1 MEAIFKLT
9 IDSGTFEAD
18 IVKAKRAIE
27 ELKKEKLLY
36 DEKVKLGLQLTEEE
50 STAQN
55 KLAVAIKAHQTQL
68 NSLNKITQL
77 NIEANLAQKGSIDQ
91 ITKQYKAA
99 ELQLKAMGGTVER
112 GTDGILKLTGVNKEN
127 EQATYELFQT
137 MKQFDAQL
145 GKNNLNVGNYGSV
158 LQKLKQQILDL
169 DQQRSIANDPAEVM
183 RLTTEIRK
191 LTLQQD
197 QYLGKVDEL
206 GNRVAKNDIKDGFM
220 DASGALGALSS
231 GMFLLTMGMDENS
244 KSGELMRK
252 VMIGL
257 TVAQTALSIA
267 QSKADIVQTAALVK
281 TKALAAAQW
290 LYNNAV
296 QAFTLVGAA
305 AFIIALTRI
314 ISSTKKQ
321 NDEQEK
327 AIQQM
332 KTWDEMSQALLEREI
347 AKQEELVDI
356 FIRSSDVK
364 KTIALQESLGI
375 DQSKE
380 KAKLL
385 SDEIESFKAI
395 IAANEKRAIANK
407 QFGAFEKVLNK
418 DVIDGLKLLI
428 YNRQIELNQIITRAE
443 KSASNVSYLAEE
455 SYKTRELAS
464 SVSLLTAVERERLDQ
479 QIKSQFLDN
488 PNVQDAF
495 QRLIGIDDATFQQV
509 WDNIGQTTSEQEIIL
524 QGVERA
530 QNNLT
535 DAAQRT
541 NDTYD
546 ETLNKIKRNE
556 NAMMEFS
563 EIFGAAYAGVL
574 TKGLD
579 SQKDFYK
586 QSLLMFV
593 EYLEKVMMG
602 YLAETLFKELA
613 TKGFGGLITG
623 AVIGGLIKGAFAAAK
638 SQISGFA
645 EGGLVLPEHG
655 VPIQRDNGDN
665 RLATIKTGEVI
676 MNETQQQRLKAAAG
690 SDIFKKLGIPGF
702 ATGGVMD
709 GGFAFRQA
717 TARTNDNLEIRQAVM
732 DAVRSMP
739 PNTLYISDLERM
751 QRDRGRAL
759 NIVSLDK

>member
-27 ELKKEKLLY
+27 ELKKEKVLY
-36 DEKVKLGLQLTEEE
+36 DEKRKLGLQLSDEEIAIE
-50 STAQN
+50 Q
-55 KLAVAIKAHQTQL
+55 KLVASIKAHQTQL

-77 NIEANLAQKGSIDQ
+77 NTEANIAQKGSIDQ

-169 DQQRSIANDPAEVM
+169 DQQRSIANDPNEVM

-231 GMFLLTMGMDENS
+231 GMFLLTMGMDDNS
-244 KSGELMRK
+244 KSGEIMRK

-267 QSKADIVQTAALVK
+267 QSKADVLGTINIVK
-281 TKALAAAQW
+281 TKAQAAAQW
-290 LYNNAV
+290 LYTTAI
-296 QAFTLVGAA
+296 GASTGA
-305 AFIIALTRI
+305 LRIFKIALATTGIGAVVIGIAVLIERMR
-314 ISSTKKQ
+314 SLKPPTK
-321 NDEQEK
+321 DAAETQEDLNNK
-327 AIQQM
+327 LKETTDLYNSLANAM
-332 KTWDEMSQALLEREI
+332 
-347 AKQEELVDI
+347 AKQDVNLKNRIELRKAQGASEKELLDLN
-356 FIRSSDVK
+356 K
-364 KTIALQESLGI
+364 QLLQ
-375 DQSKE
+375 K
-380 KAKLL
+380 
-385 SDEIESFKAI
+385 EIESIDQALQTHTSLEVAGDLLNRKAQAQQEI
-395 IAANEKRAIANK
+395 SVLEAEYYKNVNDKYLETERKRREEDNK
-407 QFGAFEKVLNK
+407 
-418 DVIDGLKLLI
+418 
-428 YNRQIELNQIITRAE
+428 
-443 KSASNVSYLAEE
+443 
-455 SYKTRELAS
+455 
-464 SVSLLTAVERERLDQ
+464 RLDQ
-479 QIKSQFLDN
+479 LALLTVAEKKRLDEQIKNQFLDN

-495 QRLIGIDDATFQQV
+495 QKLLGVDDATFQAV
-509 WDNIGQTTSEQEIIL
+509 WERVGETTSEQEIIL
-524 QGVERA
+524 QGVEQA

-535 DAAQRT
+535 AAAQRT
-541 NDTYD
+541 NKEYELAGEYLDTQEQKIYALGAVMSEVFQGAFAD
-546 ETLNKIKRNE
+546 ADDAQKKFFKSAIVGLLNYLQKFVMEKKIEALVTQLSGKG
-556 NAMMEFS
+556 FLGLVT
-563 EIFGAAYAGVL
+563 GAAIV
-574 TKGLD
+574 
-579 SQKDFYK
+579 
-586 QSLLMFV
+586 
-593 EYLEKVMMG
+593 
-602 YLAETLFKELA
+602 
-613 TKGFGGLITG
+613 GLID
-623 AVIGGLIKGAFAAAK
+623 GAFAAAK
-638 SQISGFA
+638 SQITGYA